1 MGSQMT
7 LPFQTIPSLNGIRAV
22 SVLIVMAAHA
32 GYGEIIP
39 GGFGVTVFFFL
50 SGYLIT
56 SLLFNEYDHTGS
68 IGIRNFYIR
77 RFLRLF
83 PPLFLTLA
91 IAYLL
96 VFINVLPGGITLYGV
111 LSQIFYFANY
121 YAIFVDFGGKIPE
134 GTVILWSLAV
144 EEHFYIFYPVVLLAL
159 TGFGLRRREIGYV
172 FAFVC
177 VAVLLWRI
185 YLSLQPG
192 FHPARTYFGTDT
204 RIDSIL
210 YGALLALWSNPMD
223 RLAERG
229 RMSGA
234 QWLLVAGALC
244 ILVFTFV
251 YRDETFRQTFRYS
264 LQGLAL
270 YPLFYCAV
278 RFHENFVFRPL
289 NWTWVSRIGVWS
301 YSIYLMHF
309 IVIQLMIAQ
318 WSAVADKPFILF
330 LASFVVCVFYAVL
343 IDRWVDPYFRRR
355 HRAPAS
361 EGQSQHASPVPVRT
375 RS

>member
-1 MGSQMT
+1 MSPQMT

-22 SVLIVMAAHA
+22 SVLIVMLAHA

-56 SLLFNEYDHTGS
+56 SLLLNEYEHTGS
-68 IGIRNFYIR
+68 IGIGNFYIR
-77 RFLRLF
+77 RFFRLF

-121 YAIFVDFGGKIPE
+121 YAIFVDFGGKIPD

-185 YLSLQPG
+185 YLSHQPG

-223 RLAERG
+223 GLAERG
-229 RMSGA
+229 RMSVR
-234 QWLLVAGALC
+234 QWMLVAGALC
-244 ILVFTFV
+244 LVAFTFV
-251 YRDETFRQTFRYS
+251 YRNENFRETFRYS
-264 LQGLAL
+264 LQGVAL
-270 YPLFYCAV
+270 YPLFYYAV
-278 RFHENFVFRPL
+278 RFHDNVVFRPL
-289 NWTWVSRIGVWS
+289 NWTWIGRIGVWS
-301 YSIYLMHF
+301 YSIYLIHL
-309 IVIQLMIAQ
+309 IVIRLVATQ
-318 WSAVADKPFILF
+318 WSAVSDKPLILF
-330 LASFVVCVFYAVL
+330 FFSFVVSVFYAVL

-355 HRAPAS
+355 HRSPAS
-361 EGQSQHASPVPVRT
+361 GGQGKDASPVPAQT
-375 RS
+375 PS